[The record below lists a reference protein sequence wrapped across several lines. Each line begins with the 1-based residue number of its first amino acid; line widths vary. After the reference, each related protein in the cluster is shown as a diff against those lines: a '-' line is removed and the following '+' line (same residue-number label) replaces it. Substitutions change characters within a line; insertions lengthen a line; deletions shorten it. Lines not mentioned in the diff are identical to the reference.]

1 MLGAPKLK
9 DDLGFLHVVSQY
21 GRKCAD
27 WETQKLGLNPVS
39 CTALAKSLLQISIF
53 FSVKQ
58 NLDTSQGC
66 ED

>member
-53 FSVKQ
+53 FSVK
-58 NLDTSQGC
+58 
-66 ED
+66 

>member
-27 WETQKLGLNPVS
+27 WETQKLGLNPIS
-39 CTALAKSLLQISIF
+39 CTNPVQLNPVVLL
-53 FSVKQ
+53 
-58 NLDTSQGC
+58 
-66 ED
+66 